1 MLTDICEGCLKI
13 SASMTTAVVGD
24 IVVVTASIIQQPH
37 SGISLSVNNSFVINP
52 DFDCNTRD
60 HSVLD
65 PQVIYYCTARRSGT
79 VTVQANV
86 TLCGIDWGS
95 RKISITVEEQNND
108 TQTKLGKAWHQFS
121 MDFVCV

>member
-1 MLTDICEGCLKI
+1 
-13 SASMTTAVVGD
+13 MTTAVVGD
-24 IVVVTASIIQQPH
+24 IIVVTTSIIQQPH
-37 SGISLSVNNSFVINP
+37 SGISLSVNNSFVRNP
-52 DFDCNTRD
+52 NFDCNTRG

-79 VTVQANV
+79 VTIQANV

-95 RKISITVEEQNND
+95 RKISITVEEQND
-108 TQTKLGKAWHQFS
+108 DMQTKLGKAWHQFS